1 MSTDTPDLTDRQQA
15 ILDFIAAKVHGEGLP
30 PTLAEIAQAFG
41 FNQTRG
47 AHKHLLALEA
57 KGRLTLLP
65 GKARGIRLRGAAS
78 LPLRTRDASRDMA
91 MRRAPS
97 PRRREGG
104 LDLPVLG
111 RVAAGTPIGAG
122 GEFADADIERHLL
135 LDRAMFFPTPDY
147 LLKVQG
153 DSMIDDGI
161 FDGDLIAVHR
171 TNVAENGQIVV
182 ARVDGEITV
191 KRFQRDS
198 RRITLLPRNPD
209 YAPILVPADADFAIE
224 GLYCG
229 LVRSA

>member
-1 MSTDTPDLTDRQQA
+1 MTDLTDRQQA
-15 ILDFIAAKVHGEGLP
+15 ILDFVAAQIEAQGLP
-30 PTLAEIAQAFG
+30 PTLAEIAAAFG

-57 KGRLTLLP
+57 KGQLTLLP
-65 GKARGIRLRGAAS
+65 GKARGIRLQGRNRMRPPKPALL
-78 LPLRTRDASRDMA
+78 LPI
-91 MRRAPS
+91 
-97 PRRREGG
+97 
-104 LDLPVLG
+104 LG
-111 RVAAGTPIGAG
+111 RVAAGAPIG
-122 GEFADADIERHLL
+122 ADADIGRHLL

-147 LLKVQG
+147 LLKVKG

-182 ARVDGEITV
+182 ARIDGEITV
-191 KRFQRDS
+191 KRFKRSRD
-198 RRITLLPRNPD
+198 RITLLPRNPD
-209 YAPILVPADADFAIE
+209 YAPIVVAPDADFAIE

>member
-1 MSTDTPDLTDRQQA
+1 MSELTHRQQA
-15 ILDFIAAKVHGEGLP
+15 VLDFIAAKVRDEGLP
-30 PTLAEIAQAFG
+30 PTLAEIAAAFG

-57 KGRLTLLP
+57 KGRLQLLP
-65 GKARGIRLRGAAS
+65 GKARGIRLRS
-78 LPLRTRDASRDMA
+78 LPSSSSSASF
-91 MRRAPS
+91 S
-97 PRRREGG
+97 RRREGA
-104 LDLPVLG
+104 LELPVLG
-111 RVAAGTPIGAG
+111 RVAAGTPIGADG
-122 GEFADADIERHLL
+122 ALAAGDVERHLL

-153 DSMIDDGI
+153 DSMVDDGI

-171 TNVAENGQIVV
+171 TPVAENGQIVV
-182 ARVDGEITV
+182 ARIDGELTV

-209 YAPILVPADADFAIE
+209 YAPIIVAADADFAIE

-229 LVRSA
+229 LVRGA